1 MNLLLFAENSTNF
14 SSIVLP
20 ALVISLFV
28 IYIAFGFIKRSK
40 INAETHN
47 LFEKLQVGVKIK
59 TYSGIYGE
67 IVEIRDALDGSKVV
81 FCIIEWIRKKPIDKK
96 IENNIHTIGFFVLM
110 GLVLMADLYQVF
122 FANIFKTLFG

>member
-67 IVEIRDALDGSKVV
+67 IVEIRDALDGSKVALIKTGEGDKESYISIDFASIYAIDEKDNAEIFNEEV
-81 FCIIEWIRKKPIDKK
+81 TENIES
-96 IENNIHTIGFFVLM
+96 NI
-110 GLVLMADLYQVF
+110 QES
-122 FANIFKTLFG
+122 K

>member
-67 IVEIRDALDGSKVV
+67 IVEIRDALDGSKVAL
-81 FCIIEWIRKKPIDKK
+81 IKTGEGDKASYISIDFDSIYAIDEKDNAEIFNEEVTEK
-96 IENNIHTIGFFVLM
+96 IESNI
-110 GLVLMADLYQVF
+110 QE
-122 FANIFKTLFG
+122 NK

>member
-67 IVEIRDALDGSKVV
+67 IVEIRDALDGSKVAL
-81 FCIIEWIRKKPIDKK
+81 IKTGEGDKASYISIDFDSIYAIDEKDNAE
-96 IENNIHTIGFFVLM
+96 IFNEEVTENTESNI
-110 GLVLMADLYQVF
+110 QES
-122 FANIFKTLFG
+122 K